1 MLFSKPNIDLCV
13 VGLGNPGK
21 KYERTRHNV
30 GFVLVDDIA
39 RELGVSVSR
48 LKHQGTCGQGLV
60 DGKKVLFVKPQTFM
74 NRSGLCV
81 HEVASYYRLPPE
93 RVLVICDDV
102 SLDVGK
108 MRIRRKGSHGGHNG
122 LRDIALSLDSENY
135 PRIKIGVGKKPHP
148 DYDLADWVL
157 GKPAAED
164 RKAIDARYPDAEA
177 ACRLLMAGKLA
188 EAQNKYN
195 H

>member
-157 GKPAAED
+157 GALSPKEWETVRALAGPCLD
-164 RKAIDARYPDAEA
+164 TL
-177 ACRLLMAGKLA
+177 RLLLEDNLN
-188 EAQNKYN
+188 EAMNRYN
-195 H
+195 